1 MSRFSANLLLIL
13 VALIWGSAFVPQIYG
28 MAHVG
33 PMTFTGVRFVIGS
46 LVVAP
51 LMWMEWR
58 SLQREGR
65 AGAARR
71 SPACAVGSHGPQG
84 GRHWRRALRS
94 HGRLLPCVA
103 RARGDGV

>member
-51 LMWMEWR
+51 LMWREWR

-65 AGAARR
+65 PLRR
-71 SPACAVGSHGPQG
+71 IFQLTAHGSM
-84 GRHWRRALRS
+84 
-94 HGRLLPCVA
+94 
-103 RARGDGV
+103 